1 MEDPSVQ
8 IRKLY
13 GEHLGI
19 NELRQEIIRLR
30 GLIDT
35 MKKEQGQNNSEIQ
48 EQPKILDTFFGEN
61 TDASTNYM
69 HVIM

>member
-35 MKKEQGQNNSEIQ
+35 MKKEQ
-48 EQPKILDTFFGEN
+48 
-61 TDASTNYM
+61 
-69 HVIM
+69 

>member
-1 MEDPSVQ
+1 MEDLSVQ

-35 MKKEQGQNNSEIQ
+35 MKKEQGQNNSEMQ
-48 EQPKILDTFFGEN
+48 EQSKIRRTGE
-61 TDASTNYM
+61 TRCM
-69 HVIM
+69 HESKCNK